1 MAAAGTTASPS
12 RTVVQIKSAFEMV
25 VLSENFHFYETIGR
39 LATHSLHVRGET
51 LFSPTKIGL
60 DNVWIVKEHYVF
72 STG

>member
-12 RTVVQIKSAFEMV
+12 RTVVQIKSAFEMA
-25 VLSENFHFYETIGR
+25 VLLENLQLLRQLGALLRIFCTSE
-39 LATHSLHVRGET
+39 GET

-72 STG
+72 SMG